1 MDNFVDYHI
10 IMGYTI
16 SCKLSCQLISNDMNI
31 IISAKIDY
39 ESYLLCLL
47 TTL

>member
-1 MDNFVDYHI
+1 MGYFVDYHI

-16 SCKLSCQLISNDMNI
+16 SCKLSCQLISNNMSI

-39 ESYLLCLL
+39 EPYLLCLL